1 MPIKY
6 RTLATKIFEK
16 GLKKNA
22 IAKKLNITP
31 RALNN
36 KIAGLTPFTWEQ
48 VCLIQEI
55 YFPDVPKDVLFK
67 SPNCSANKHE
77 SETRAEHIYKN

>member
-1 MPIKY
+1 MSVKY
-6 RTLATKIFEK
+6 KNLATKIFER

-55 YFPDVPKDVLFK
+55 YFPDLTKDELFK
-67 SPNCSANKHE
+67 SPNYIVNRKNNE
-77 SETRAEHIYKN
+77 ERAESNYKN